1 MHLLDTREAK
11 LLYSFVK
18 MPKILVKDFNLE
30 YTLSCG
36 QLFRAS
42 RVEDWYYVSVRD
54 RIFSIRQSANHLEFQ
69 GVDKKFLVH
78 YFALDE
84 PYPAILKQIENDP
97 HIRKAIKRYH
107 GMRIVRQD
115 PWECLISFLCSSAA
129 NIPKIKLNLE
139 MLSKSFGKRVE
150 LNGFEWYSFPNPGE
164 LNHYEKIVQAKTG
177 FRAKYLKAAN
187 DLVTEAF
194 LASLKKLPYQEAKR
208 ALKQIPGVGDK
219 IADCILLFS
228 LGFTG
233 AFPIDTWIKKILQK
247 RYFKNQIVSNR
258 ELQDFGPKYFG
269 RYAGYA
275 QQFLYM
281 LARDST
287 TGNRRDAK
295 DILQIFRKN
304 TLTL

>member
-1 MHLLDTREAK
+1 
-11 LLYSFVK
+11 
-18 MPKILVKDFNLE
+18 MPKIFVKDFNLE
-30 YTLSCG
+30 YTLLCG
-36 QLFRAS
+36 QMFRLSKAG
-42 RVEDWYYVSVRD
+42 DWFYVAVRD
-54 RIFSIRQSANHLEFQ
+54 HIFRVCQSSEYLEFQ
-69 GVDKKFLVH
+69 GVDKKFLAH

-97 HIRKAIKRYH
+97 HIRKAIKKYY

-194 LASLKKLPYQEAKR
+194 LASLKKLPYLEAKK

-228 LGFTG
+228 LGFTE

-247 RYFKNQIVSNR
+247 LYFKNQIVSNR

-281 LARDST
+281 LAREST
-287 TGNRRDAK
+287 TGSRRDAK
-295 DILQIFRKN
+295 SAKF
-304 TLTL
+304 

>member
-11 LLYSFVK
+11 LLYSFVT

-69 GVDKKFLVH
+69 GVDEKFLAH

-84 PYPAILKQIENDP
+84 PYPKILKQIEKDP
-97 HIRKAIKRYH
+97 HIRKAIKKYH
-107 GMRIVRQD
+107 GLRIVRQD

-139 MLSKSFGKRVE
+139 MLSKSFGKRIE
-150 LNGFEWYSFPNPGE
+150 LNGFKGYSFPNPGE
-164 LNHYEKIVQAKTG
+164 LNHYERIFQAKTG
-177 FRAKYLKAAN
+177 FRARYIKTAN
-187 DLVTEAF
+187 DCVSEAF
-194 LASLKKLPYQEAKR
+194 LMTLKKLPYREAKKS
-208 ALKQIPGVGDK
+208 LTQIPGVGDK

-228 LGFTG
+228 LGFTE

-247 RYFKNQIVSNR
+247 LYFKNQVVSSQHLR
-258 ELQDFGPKYFG
+258 DFGLTYFG

-281 LARDST
+281 LAREP
-287 TGNRRDAK
+287 
-295 DILQIFRKN
+295 
-304 TLTL
+304 

>member
-1 MHLLDTREAK
+1 
-11 LLYSFVK
+11 

-30 YTLSCG
+30 HTLLCG
-36 QLFRAS
+36 QMFRVT
-42 RVEDWYYVSVRD
+42 RGFNVYYLCARN
-54 RIFSIRQSANHLEFQ
+54 RIFSVRQPADCLEFR
-69 GVDKKFLVH
+69 GVDEKFLVH

-84 PYPAILKQIENDP
+84 PYQTILKQIEKDSY
-97 HIRKAIKRYH
+97 IRKAIKRYH

-115 PWECLISFLCSSAA
+115 PWECLMSLLCASAA

-194 LASLKKLPYQEAKR
+194 LASLKKLPYLEAKK

-228 LGFTG
+228 LGFTE

-247 RYFKNQIVSNR
+247 LYFKNQIVSNR

-281 LARDST
+281 LAREST
-287 TGNRRDAK
+287 TGSRRDAK
-295 DILQIFRKN
+295 SAKF
-304 TLTL
+304 

>member
-1 MHLLDTREAK
+1 MSPLIKVDLGSCDSAFAVPFAVN
-11 LLYSFVK
+11 YYFYVK

-30 YTLSCG
+30 YTLLCG
-36 QLFRAS
+36 QMFRVTKAG
-42 RVEDWYYVSVRD
+42 DWYYIVARD
-54 RIFSIRQSANHLEFQ
+54 HVFRVRQSANHLEFQ
-69 GVDKKFLVH
+69 GVDKKFLAH

-84 PYPAILKQIENDP
+84 PYSNILKQIEKDP
-97 HIRKAIKRYH
+97 HIREAIKKYH
-107 GMRIVRQD
+107 GLRIVRQD

-139 MLSKSFGKRVE
+139 MLSKSFGKRIE

-177 FRAKYLKAAN
+177 FRAIYIKTAN
-187 DLVTEAF
+187 DRVREAF
-194 LASLKKLPYQEAKR
+194 LASLKKLPYLEAKK
-208 ALKQIPGVGDK
+208 ALTQIPGVGDK

-228 LGFTG
+228 LGFTE

-247 RYFKNQIVSNR
+247 LYFKNQVVSSQHLR
-258 ELQDFGPKYFG
+258 EFGLTYFG

-281 LARDST
+281 LARES
-287 TGNRRDAK
+287 
-295 DILQIFRKN
+295 
-304 TLTL
+304 

>member
-11 LLYSFVK
+11 LLYSYVR

-30 YTLSCG
+30 YTLLCG
-36 QLFRAS
+36 QMFRVTRAGN
-42 RVEDWYYVSVRD
+42 WYYIVARD
-54 RIFSIRQSANHLEFQ
+54 RVFRVRQSANHLEFQ
-69 GVDKKFLVH
+69 GVDKKFIVN

-84 PYPAILKQIENDP
+84 PYTAILEQIGRDL
-97 HIRKAIKRYH
+97 HIRKAVKKYY

-139 MLSKSFGKRVE
+139 MLSQSFGKRIE

-177 FRAKYLKAAN
+177 FRAKYLKSAN
-187 DLVTEAF
+187 DLVNEAF
-194 LASLKKLPYQEAKR
+194 LRSLRNLSYLEAKE

-219 IADCILLFS
+219 VADCILLFS
-228 LGFTG
+228 LGFTE

-247 RYFKNQIVSNR
+247 LYFKNQVVSSQHLR
-258 ELQDFGPKYFG
+258 EFGLTYFG

-281 LARDST
+281 FVRDST
-287 TGNRRDAK
+287 TGNRRDSK
-295 DILQIFRKN
+295 L
-304 TLTL
+304 